1 MQKNLKL
8 FKDTWSVLWKNYKKL
23 IISYTL
29 NCLFSAIFPLIS
41 IYASARMIDGIV
53 NKMPVQFVGKWA
65 VIALLSV
72 FFVQIILPL
81 TNKIQNTY
89 KDKKYEIFVHIL
101 SEKFNELDY
110 KQSQDTD
117 IIGQKSNIEQ
127 NTHIGE
133 FGIIRVMYA
142 YDMILESLL
151 AMIGSLVLSY
161 QFLVTKWNAPES
173 FSFLNSAWINVLLIV
188 VVVFLSWISQ
198 KFNAKEFEIWNK
210 IAEQGKFGNRVFTFY
225 CWEMKDKSRM
235 LDTRMY
241 RQYNLASNMINE
253 CGIFNPGGFFDRI
266 MSTEGVTYKILS
278 EFFSKLQVLLIYLV
292 VVSKSLL
299 GAISI
304 GMLSQ
309 YLGSLINFTS
319 NLSKFLEGVAMYKT
333 NTPYAEL
340 MMDYLHKKSEFYNG
354 SLTTEKRSD
363 KKYEVEF
370 KNVSFKYPGTDN
382 WVLKNINLK
391 FDLGKKLA
399 IVGQNGCGKTTF
411 VKLLIRFYDVTDGEI
426 LLNGID
432 IKKYRYDE
440 YLKIFSVV
448 FQDFNLFAYPLAQNI
463 ASGMDYDEEKVVQSL
478 KDVGMYDDVRKWDKG
493 LDTYLY
499 KDIDENGISVSK
511 GQEQKIAIARALY
524 QDSPFLILDEP
535 TASLDPIS
543 EAEIYEKLGEIIK
556 DRTAI
561 FISHRLSSCKF
572 SDKIIVFDKGEIA
585 ETGDHDSL
593 ISKNGMYK
601 KLWDA
606 QAEFYV

>member
-23 IISYTL
+23 IINYTL

-41 IYASARMIDGIV
+41 IYASARMVDGIV

-72 FFVQIILPL
+72 FFIQIILAL

-89 KDKKYEIFVHIL
+89 NEKKYEIFFHIL
-101 SEKFNELDY
+101 SAKFNELDY

-117 IIGQKSNIEQ
+117 IIGEKSNIEQ
-127 NTHIGE
+127 NINFGE
-133 FGIIRVMYA
+133 FGIIRVLYA

-161 QFLVTKWNAPES
+161 EFLVTKWNAPEK

-198 KFNAKEFEIWNK
+198 KINGKQFEIWHK
-210 IAEQGKFGNRVFTFY
+210 INEEGKFGNRVFSFY
-225 CWEMKDKSRM
+225 CWRMKDKSRM

-241 RQYNLASNMINE
+241 RQYDIASDMTNE
-253 CGIFNPGGFFDRI
+253 CGVFNPGGVFDRI

-299 GAISI
+299 GSISI

-319 NLSKFLEGVAMYKT
+319 NLSKFLEGVALYKG

-340 MMDYLHKKSEFYNG
+340 TMDYLHKKSEFYNG

-382 WVLKNINLK
+382 WILKNINLK
-391 FDLGKKLA
+391 FELGKKLA

-411 VKLLIRFYDVTDGEI
+411 VKLLIRFYDVTEGEI
-426 LLNGID
+426 LLNGIN

-478 KDVGMYDDVRKWDKG
+478 KDVGMYDDVQKWDKG

>member
-72 FFVQIILPL
+72 FFVQIILAL

-354 SLTTEKRSD
+354 SLTTEKRTD

-411 VKLLIRFYDVTDGEI
+411 VKLLIRFYDVTEGEI

-463 ASGMDYDEEKVVQSL
+463 ASGMNYDEEKVVQSL

>member
-72 FFVQIILPL
+72 FFVQIILAL

-173 FSFLNSAWINVLLIV
+173 FPFLNSAWINVLLIV

-354 SLTTEKRSD
+354 SLTTEKRTD

-411 VKLLIRFYDVTDGEI
+411 VKLLIRFYDVTEGEI

>member
-72 FFVQIILPL
+72 FFVQIILAL

-411 VKLLIRFYDVTDGEI
+411 VKLLIRFYDVTEGEI

>member
-23 IISYTL
+23 ILSYTL

-72 FFVQIILPL
+72 FFIQIILAL

-89 KDKKYEIFVHIL
+89 KDKKYEIFFHIL
-101 SEKFNELDY
+101 SKKYNELDY

-117 IIGQKSNIEQ
+117 IIGEKSNIEQ
-127 NTHIGE
+127 NVNIGE
-133 FGIIRVMYA
+133 FGILRVMYI
-142 YDMILESLL
+142 YDMILESFL

-161 QFLVTKWNAPES
+161 QFFVTSWNAPER

-198 KFNAKEFEIWNK
+198 KINGKQFEIWHK
-210 IAEQGKFGNRVFTFY
+210 INEEGKFGNRVFSFY
-225 CWEMKDKSRM
+225 FFRMRDQYRM

-241 RQYNLASNMINE
+241 RQYNIAANMLNE
-253 CGIFNPGGFFDRI
+253 CGIFNPGGVFDRI

-319 NLSKFLEGVAMYKT
+319 NLSKFLEGVALYKG

-340 MMDYLHKKSEFYNG
+340 TMDYLHKKSEFYNG

-411 VKLLIRFYDVTDGEI
+411 VKLLIRFYDVTEGEI
-426 LLNGID
+426 LLNGIN

-448 FQDFNLFAYPLAQNI
+448 FQDFNLFAYPLAQ
-463 ASGMDYDEEKVVQSL
+463 KSL
-478 KDVGMYDDVRKWDKG
+478 REWITTM
-493 LDTYLY
+493 
-499 KDIDENGISVSK
+499 
-511 GQEQKIAIARALY
+511 
-524 QDSPFLILDEP
+524 
-535 TASLDPIS
+535 
-543 EAEIYEKLGEIIK
+543 
-556 DRTAI
+556 
-561 FISHRLSSCKF
+561 
-572 SDKIIVFDKGEIA
+572 
-585 ETGDHDSL
+585 
-593 ISKNGMYK
+593 K
-601 KLWDA
+601 K
-606 QAEFYV
+606 

>member
-23 IISYTL
+23 IINYTL
-29 NCLFSAIFPLIS
+29 NCLFSAVFPLIS

-53 NKMPVQFVGKWA
+53 NKMPVRFVGKWA

-72 FFVQIILPL
+72 FFIQIILAL

-89 KDKKYEIFVHIL
+89 KDKKYEIFFHIL
-101 SEKFNELDY
+101 SKKFNELDY

-117 IIGQKSNIEQ
+117 IIGEKSNIEQ
-127 NTHIGE
+127 NINIGE
-133 FGIIRVMYA
+133 FGIIRVLYA

-161 QFLVTKWNAPES
+161 QFLVTKWNAPEK
-173 FSFLNSAWINVLLIV
+173 FSLLNSAWINVLLIV

-198 KFNAKEFEIWNK
+198 KFNAKQFEIWNK

-225 CWEMKDKSRM
+225 CWHMKDKSRM

-241 RQYNLASNMINE
+241 RQYNIAANMFNE

-319 NLSKFLEGVAMYKT
+319 NLSKFLEGVALYKG

-340 MMDYLHKKSEFYNG
+340 TMDYLHKQSEFYNG

-363 KKYEVEF
+363 KKYGVEF

-411 VKLLIRFYDVTDGEI
+411 VKLLIRFYDVTEGEI
-426 LLNGID
+426 LLNGIN

-463 ASGMDYDEEKVVQSL
+463 ASVMDYDEEKVIQSL
-478 KDVGMYDDVRKWDKG
+478 KDVGMYDDVQKWDQGIK
-493 LDTYLY
+493 TYLY

>member
-23 IISYTL
+23 IINYTL
-29 NCLFSAIFPLIS
+29 NCLFSAVFPLIS

-53 NKMPVQFVGKWA
+53 NKMPVRFVGKWA

-72 FFVQIILPL
+72 FFIQIIIAL

-89 KDKKYEIFVHIL
+89 NDKKYEIFFHIL
-101 SEKFNELDY
+101 SEKYNELDY
-110 KQSQDTD
+110 KQSQDTE
-117 IIGQKSNIEQ
+117 IIGEKSNIEQ
-127 NTHIGE
+127 NINFGE
-133 FGIIRVMYA
+133 FGIIRVLYA

-161 QFLVTKWNAPES
+161 QFLITSWNAPES
-173 FSFLNSAWINVLLIV
+173 FSFLNSVWTNVLLIV

-225 CWEMKDKSRM
+225 CWHMKDKSRM

-241 RQYNLASNMINE
+241 RQYNIAANMLNE

-319 NLSKFLEGVAMYKT
+319 NLSKFLEGVALYKS
-333 NTPYAEL
+333 NIPYAEL

-411 VKLLIRFYDVTDGEI
+411 VKLLIRFYDVTEGEI
-426 LLNGID
+426 LLNGIN

-448 FQDFNLFAYPLAQNI
+448 FQDFNLFAYPLAQNV
-463 ASGMDYDEEKVVQSL
+463 ASGMDYDEEKVLQSL
-478 KDVGMYDDVRKWDKG
+478 KDVGMYDDVQKWDKG
-493 LDTYLY
+493 IQTYLY

-585 ETGDHDSL
+585 EIGDHDSL

>member
-23 IISYTL
+23 ILSYTL
-29 NCLFSAIFPLIS
+29 NCLFSAVFPLIS

-72 FFVQIILPL
+72 FFIQIILAL

-89 KDKKYEIFVHIL
+89 KDKKYEIFFHIL
-101 SEKFNELDY
+101 SKKYNELDY

-117 IIGQKSNIEQ
+117 IIGEKSNIEQ
-127 NTHIGE
+127 NVNIGE
-133 FGIIRVMYA
+133 FGILRVMYI
-142 YDMILESLL
+142 YDMILQSFL
-151 AMIGSLVLSY
+151 AMIGSLVLLY
-161 QFLVTKWNAPES
+161 QFFVTSWNAPER
-173 FSFLNSAWINVLLIV
+173 FSFLNSAWTNVLLLV

-198 KFNAKEFEIWNK
+198 KFNAKQFEIWHK
-210 IAEQGKFGNRVFTFY
+210 INEEGKFGNRVVSFY
-225 CWEMKDKSRM
+225 SWRM
-235 LDTRMY
+235 REQDRVLDTRMY
-241 RQYNLASNMINE
+241 SQYNIAANMINQS
-253 CGIFNPGGFFDRI
+253 GIFNPGGVFDRI
-266 MSTEGVTYKILS
+266 MSTEGVKYKILS
-278 EFFSKLQVLLIYLV
+278 EFFSKLQVLLIYLA

-319 NLSKFLEGVAMYKT
+319 NLSKFLEGVALYNG

-340 MMDYLHKKSEFYNG
+340 TMDYLNKKSEFYNG

-382 WVLKNINLK
+382 WILKNINLK

-411 VKLLIRFYDVTDGEI
+411 VKLLIRFYDVTEGEI
-426 LLNGID
+426 LLNGIN

-463 ASGMDYDEEKVVQSL
+463 ASGMDYDEEEVVQSL
-478 KDVGMYDDVRKWDKG
+478 KDVGMYDDVQKWDNG
-493 LDTYLY
+493 IQTYLY

-556 DRTAI
+556 DKTAI

-585 ETGDHDSL
+585 EIGDHDSL

>member
-23 IISYTL
+23 IINYTL
-29 NCLFSAIFPLIS
+29 NCLFSAVFPLIS

-72 FFVQIILPL
+72 FFIQIILAL
-81 TNKIQNTY
+81 TNKIKNTY
-89 KDKKYEIFVHIL
+89 KDKKYEIFFHIL
-101 SEKFNELDY
+101 SKKFNELDY

-117 IIGQKSNIEQ
+117 IIGEKSNIEQ
-127 NTHIGE
+127 NINIGE
-133 FGIIRVMYA
+133 FGIIRVLYA

-161 QFLVTKWNAPES
+161 QFLATKWNAPES
-173 FSFLNSAWINVLLIV
+173 FSYLNSAWINVLLIV

-198 KFNAKEFEIWNK
+198 KFNAKQFEIWNK

-225 CWEMKDKSRM
+225 CWNMKDKSRM

-241 RQYNLASNMINE
+241 RQYDIASNMFNE

-319 NLSKFLEGVAMYKT
+319 NLSKFLEGVALYKG

-340 MMDYLHKKSEFYNG
+340 TMDYLHKKSEFYNG

-382 WVLKNINLK
+382 WILKNINLK

-411 VKLLIRFYDVTDGEI
+411 VKLLIRFYDVTEGEI
-426 LLNGID
+426 LLNGIN

-448 FQDFNLFAYPLAQNI
+448 FQDFNLFAYPLAQNV
-463 ASGMDYDEEKVVQSL
+463 ASGMDYDEEKIVQSL
-478 KDVGMYDDVRKWDKG
+478 KDVGMYDDVQKWEKG
-493 LDTYLY
+493 IETYLY

-543 EAEIYEKLGEIIK
+543 EAEIYEKLGQIIK

-593 ISKNGMYK
+593 ICKNGMYK

>member
-8 FKDTWSVLWKNYKKL
+8 FKDTWSVLWENYKKL

-72 FFVQIILPL
+72 FFVQIILAL

-354 SLTTEKRSD
+354 SLTTEKRTD

-411 VKLLIRFYDVTDGEI
+411 VKLLIRFYDVTEGEI

>member
-72 FFVQIILPL
+72 FFVQIILAL

-198 KFNAKEFEIWNK
+198 KFNAKQFEIWNK

-354 SLTTEKRSD
+354 SLTTEKRTD

-411 VKLLIRFYDVTDGEI
+411 VKLLIRFYDVTEGEI

-493 LDTYLY
+493 LNTYLY

>member
-23 IISYTL
+23 IINYTL
-29 NCLFSAIFPLIS
+29 NCLFLAIFPLIS
-41 IYASARMIDGIV
+41 IYASARMVDGIV

-72 FFVQIILPL
+72 FFIQIILAL

-89 KDKKYEIFVHIL
+89 NEKKDEIFFHIL
-101 SEKFNELDY
+101 SEKYNELDY
-110 KQSQDTD
+110 KQSQDTE
-117 IIGQKSNIEQ
+117 IIGKKSNIEQ
-127 NTHIGE
+127 NVNFGE
-133 FGIIRVMYA
+133 FGILRVLYA
-142 YDMILESLL
+142 YDMILGSLL

-161 QFLVTKWNAPES
+161 QFLVTKWNAPEK

-198 KFNAKEFEIWNK
+198 KINGKQFEIWHK
-210 IAEQGKFGNRVFTFY
+210 INEEGKFGNRVFSFY
-225 CWEMKDKSRM
+225 CWRMKDKSRM

-241 RQYNLASNMINE
+241 RQYNIAANMTDE
-253 CGIFNPGGFFDRI
+253 CGIFNPGGVFDRI

-319 NLSKFLEGVAMYKT
+319 NLSKFLEGVALYKG

-340 MMDYLHKKSEFYNG
+340 TMDYLHKKSEFYNG

-382 WVLKNINLK
+382 WILKNINLK

-411 VKLLIRFYDVTDGEI
+411 VKLLIRFYDVTEGEI
-426 LLNGID
+426 LLNGIN

-448 FQDFNLFAYPLAQNI
+448 FQDFNLFAYPLAQNV
-463 ASGMDYDEEKVVQSL
+463 ASGMDYDEEKIIQSL
-478 KDVGMYDDVRKWDKG
+478 KDVGMYEDVQKWDKG
-493 LDTYLY
+493 IETYLY

>member
-72 FFVQIILPL
+72 FFVQIILAL

-127 NTHIGE
+127 NINIGE

-161 QFLVTKWNAPES
+161 QFLVAKWNAPES
-173 FSFLNSAWINVLLIV
+173 FSFLNSVWINVLLIV
-188 VVVFLSWISQ
+188 VIVFLSWISQ

-241 RQYNLASNMINE
+241 RQYNLANRMLNE

-319 NLSKFLEGVAMYKT
+319 NLSKFLEGVALYKT

-411 VKLLIRFYDVTDGEI
+411 VKLLIRFYDVTEGEI

>member
-23 IISYTL
+23 IINYTL

-72 FFVQIILPL
+72 FFVQIILAL

>member
-72 FFVQIILPL
+72 FFVQIILAL

-354 SLTTEKRSD
+354 SLTTEKRTD

-411 VKLLIRFYDVTDGEI
+411 VKLLIRFYDVTEGEI

-478 KDVGMYDDVRKWDKG
+478 KDVGMYEDVQKWDKG

>member
-8 FKDTWSVLWKNYKKL
+8 FKDTWSVLWKNYKKP
-23 IISYTL
+23 IINYTL

-72 FFVQIILPL
+72 FFIQIILAL

-89 KDKKYEIFVHIL
+89 NDKKYEIFFHIL

-117 IIGQKSNIEQ
+117 IIGEKSNIEQ
-127 NTHIGE
+127 NINFGE
-133 FGIIRVMYA
+133 FGIIRVLYA

-151 AMIGSLVLSY
+151 AMVGSLVLSY
-161 QFLVTKWNAPES
+161 EFLVTKWNAPEK

-198 KFNAKEFEIWNK
+198 KINGKQFEIWHK
-210 IAEQGKFGNRVFTFY
+210 INEEGKFGNRVFSFY
-225 CWEMKDKSRM
+225 CWRMKDKSRM

-241 RQYNLASNMINE
+241 RQYNIAANMTDG
-253 CGIFNPGGFFDRI
+253 CGIFNPGGVFDRI

-299 GAISI
+299 GSISI

-319 NLSKFLEGVAMYKT
+319 NLSKFLEGVALYKG

-340 MMDYLHKKSEFYNG
+340 TMDYLHKKSEFYNG

-382 WVLKNINLK
+382 WILKNINLK

-411 VKLLIRFYDVTDGEI
+411 VKLLIRFYDVTEGEI
-426 LLNGID
+426 LLNGIN

-448 FQDFNLFAYPLAQNI
+448 FQDFNLFAYPLAQNV
-463 ASGMDYDEEKVVQSL
+463 ASGMDYDEEKIIQSL
-478 KDVGMYDDVRKWDKG
+478 KDVGMYDDVQKWDKG
-493 LDTYLY
+493 IETYLY

-543 EAEIYEKLGEIIK
+543 EAEIYEKLGQIIK

-593 ISKNGMYK
+593 ICKNGMYK

>member
-72 FFVQIILPL
+72 FFVQIILAL

-142 YDMILESLL
+142 YDMILQSLL

-354 SLTTEKRSD
+354 SLTTEKRTD

-411 VKLLIRFYDVTDGEI
+411 VKLLIRFYDVTEGEI
-426 LLNGID
+426 LLNGIN

-478 KDVGMYDDVRKWDKG
+478 KDVGMYDDVQKWDKG
-493 LDTYLY
+493 IQTYLY

>member
-72 FFVQIILPL
+72 FFVQIILAL

-319 NLSKFLEGVAMYKT
+319 NLSKFLEGVALYKG

-340 MMDYLHKKSEFYNG
+340 TMDYLHKKSEFYNG

-411 VKLLIRFYDVTDGEI
+411 VKLLIRFYDVTEGEI
-426 LLNGID
+426 LLNGIS

-478 KDVGMYDDVRKWDKG
+478 KDVGLYEDVQKWDKG

>member
-72 FFVQIILPL
+72 FFVQIILAL

-133 FGIIRVMYA
+133 FGIIRVLYA
-142 YDMILESLL
+142 YDMILESVL

-354 SLTTEKRSD
+354 SLTTEKRTD

-411 VKLLIRFYDVTDGEI
+411 VKLLIRFYDVTEGEI

>member
-23 IISYTL
+23 IINYTL

-41 IYASARMIDGIV
+41 IYASARMVDGIV

-72 FFVQIILPL
+72 FFIQIILAL

-89 KDKKYEIFVHIL
+89 NDKKYEIFFHIL

-110 KQSQDTD
+110 KQSQDID
-117 IIGQKSNIEQ
+117 IIGEKSNIEQ
-127 NTHIGE
+127 NINFGE
-133 FGIIRVMYA
+133 FGIIRVLYA

-151 AMIGSLVLSY
+151 AMVGSLVLSY
-161 QFLVTKWNAPES
+161 QFLVTKWNAPEK

-198 KFNAKEFEIWNK
+198 KINGKQFEIWHK
-210 IAEQGKFGNRVFTFY
+210 INEEGKFGNRVFSFY
-225 CWEMKDKSRM
+225 CWRMKDKSRM

-241 RQYNLASNMINE
+241 RQYIIASDMTNE
-253 CGIFNPGGFFDRI
+253 CGIFNPGGVFDRI

-299 GAISI
+299 GSISI

-319 NLSKFLEGVAMYKT
+319 NLSKFLEGVALYKG

-340 MMDYLHKKSEFYNG
+340 TMDYLHKKSEFYNG

-382 WVLKNINLK
+382 WILKNINLK

-411 VKLLIRFYDVTDGEI
+411 VKLLIRFYDVTEGEI
-426 LLNGID
+426 LLNGIN

-448 FQDFNLFAYPLAQNI
+448 FQDFNLFAYPLAQNV
-463 ASGMDYDEEKVVQSL
+463 ASGMDYDEEKIVQSL
-478 KDVGMYDDVRKWDKG
+478 KDVGMYDDVQKWEKG
-493 LDTYLY
+493 IETYLY

-543 EAEIYEKLGEIIK
+543 EAEIYEKLGQIIK

-593 ISKNGMYK
+593 ICKNGMYK

>member
-8 FKDTWSVLWKNYKKL
+8 FKDTWSVLWENYKKL
-23 IISYTL
+23 IINYTL
-29 NCLFSAIFPLIS
+29 NCLFSAVFPLIS
-41 IYASARMIDGIV
+41 IYASARMIDEIV
-53 NKMPVQFVGKWA
+53 NKMPVRFVGKWA

-72 FFVQIILPL
+72 FFIQIIIAL

-89 KDKKYEIFVHIL
+89 NDKKYEIFFHIL
-101 SEKFNELDY
+101 SEKYNELDY
-110 KQSQDTD
+110 KQSQDTE
-117 IIGQKSNIEQ
+117 IIGEKSNIEQ
-127 NTHIGE
+127 NINFGE
-133 FGIIRVMYA
+133 FGIIRVLYA

-161 QFLVTKWNAPES
+161 QFLVTKWNAPEK
-173 FSFLNSAWINVLLIV
+173 FSLLNSTWINVLLIV

-198 KFNAKEFEIWNK
+198 KINGKQFEIWHK
-210 IAEQGKFGNRVFTFY
+210 INEEGKFGNRVFSFY
-225 CWEMKDKSRM
+225 FFRMRDQYRM

-241 RQYNLASNMINE
+241 RQYNIASNMLNE
-253 CGIFNPGGFFDRI
+253 CGIFNLGGVFDRI

-319 NLSKFLEGVAMYKT
+319 NLSKFLEGVALYKG

-340 MMDYLHKKSEFYNG
+340 TMDYLHKKSEFYNG

-382 WVLKNINLK
+382 WVLKDINLK

-411 VKLLIRFYDVTDGEI
+411 VKLLIRFYDVTEGEI
-426 LLNGID
+426 LLNGIN

-448 FQDFNLFAYPLAQNI
+448 FQDFNLFAYPLAQNV
-463 ASGMDYDEEKVVQSL
+463 ASVMDYDEEKVVQSL
-478 KDVGMYDDVRKWDKG
+478 KDVGMYEDVQKWDKG
-493 LDTYLY
+493 IQTYLY

-572 SDKIIVFDKGEIA
+572 SDKIIVFDKGKIA

>member
-23 IISYTL
+23 IINYTL
-29 NCLFSAIFPLIS
+29 NCLFSAVFPLIS

-53 NKMPVQFVGKWA
+53 NKMPVRFVGKWA

-72 FFVQIILPL
+72 FFIQIILAL

-89 KDKKYEIFVHIL
+89 KDKKYEIFFHIL
-101 SEKFNELDY
+101 SKKFNELDY

-117 IIGQKSNIEQ
+117 IIGEKSNIEQ
-127 NTHIGE
+127 NINIGE
-133 FGIIRVMYA
+133 FGIIRVLYA

-161 QFLVTKWNAPES
+161 QFLATKWNAPES
-173 FSFLNSAWINVLLIV
+173 FSFLNSVWINILLIV

-198 KFNAKEFEIWNK
+198 KFNAKQFEIWNK
-210 IAEQGKFGNRVFTFY
+210 IAEQGKFGNRVFSFY
-225 CWEMKDKSRM
+225 CWQMKDKSRM

-241 RQYNLASNMINE
+241 RQYNLASRMLNE

-319 NLSKFLEGVAMYKT
+319 NLSKFLEGVALYKT

-411 VKLLIRFYDVTDGEI
+411 VKLLIRFYDVTEGEI
-426 LLNGID
+426 LLNGIN

-463 ASGMDYDEEKVVQSL
+463 ASGMDYDEEKIVQSL
-478 KDVGMYDDVRKWDKG
+478 KDVGMYDDVQKWDKG
-493 LDTYLY
+493 IETYLY

-543 EAEIYEKLGEIIK
+543 EAEIYEKLGQIIK

-593 ISKNGMYK
+593 ICKNGMYK

>member
-1 MQKNLKL
+1 
-8 FKDTWSVLWKNYKKL
+8 
-23 IISYTL
+23 
-29 NCLFSAIFPLIS
+29 
-41 IYASARMIDGIV
+41 
-53 NKMPVQFVGKWA
+53 
-65 VIALLSV
+65 
-72 FFVQIILPL
+72 
-81 TNKIQNTY
+81 
-89 KDKKYEIFVHIL
+89 
-101 SEKFNELDY
+101 
-110 KQSQDTD
+110 
-117 IIGQKSNIEQ
+117 
-127 NTHIGE
+127 
-133 FGIIRVMYA
+133 
-142 YDMILESLL
+142 MILESLL

-241 RQYNLASNMINE
+241 RQYNLANKMLNE

-319 NLSKFLEGVAMYKT
+319 NLSKFLEGVALYKT

-411 VKLLIRFYDVTDGEI
+411 VKLLIRFYDVTEGEI

-478 KDVGMYDDVRKWDKG
+478 KDVGMYEDVRKWDKG

>member
-72 FFVQIILPL
+72 FFVQIILAL

-354 SLTTEKRSD
+354 SLTTEKRTD

-411 VKLLIRFYDVTDGEI
+411 VKLLIRFYDVTEGEI

-493 LDTYLY
+493 LNTYLY

>member
-72 FFVQIILPL
+72 FFVQIILAL

-133 FGIIRVMYA
+133 FGIIRVLYA

-161 QFLVTKWNAPES
+161 QFLITSWNAPES

-188 VVVFLSWISQ
+188 VIVFLSWISQ

-411 VKLLIRFYDVTDGEI
+411 VKLLIRFYDVTEGEI

-448 FQDFNLFAYPLAQNI
+448 FQDFNLFAYPLAQNV

>member
-72 FFVQIILPL
+72 FFVQIILAL

>member
-23 IISYTL
+23 IINYTL
-29 NCLFSAIFPLIS
+29 NCLFSAVFPLIS

-72 FFVQIILPL
+72 FFIQVIIAL

-89 KDKKYEIFVHIL
+89 KDKKYEIFFHIL
-101 SEKFNELDY
+101 SKKFNELDY

-117 IIGQKSNIEQ
+117 IIGEKSNIEQ
-127 NTHIGE
+127 NINIGE
-133 FGIIRVMYA
+133 FGIIRVLYA

-173 FSFLNSAWINVLLIV
+173 FSFLNSVWINVLLIV

-225 CWEMKDKSRM
+225 CWHMKDKSRM

-241 RQYNLASNMINE
+241 RQYDIASDMTNE

-319 NLSKFLEGVAMYKT
+319 NLSKFLEGVALYKS

-411 VKLLIRFYDVTDGEI
+411 VKLLIRFYDVTEGEI
-426 LLNGID
+426 LLNGIN

-463 ASGMDYDEEKVVQSL
+463 ASGMDYDKEKVVQSL
-478 KDVGMYDDVRKWDKG
+478 KDVGMYDDVQKWDKG
-493 LDTYLY
+493 IQTYLY

-585 ETGDHDSL
+585 EIGDHDSL

>member
-23 IISYTL
+23 IINYTL

-72 FFVQIILPL
+72 FFVQIILAL

-89 KDKKYEIFVHIL
+89 KDKKYEIFFHIL

-127 NTHIGE
+127 NINIGE
-133 FGIIRVMYA
+133 FGIIRVLYA

-161 QFLVTKWNAPES
+161 QFLVTKWNAPQT

-241 RQYNLASNMINE
+241 RQYNLANRMLNE

-319 NLSKFLEGVAMYKT
+319 NLSKFLEGVALYKT

-411 VKLLIRFYDVTDGEI
+411 VKLLIRFYDVTEGEI
-426 LLNGID
+426 LLNGIN

>member
-23 IISYTL
+23 IINYTL

-72 FFVQIILPL
+72 FFVQIILAL

-133 FGIIRVMYA
+133 FGIIRVLYA

-198 KFNAKEFEIWNK
+198 KFNAKQFEIWNK

-354 SLTTEKRSD
+354 SLTTEKRTD

-411 VKLLIRFYDVTDGEI
+411 VKLLIRFYDVTEGEI